1 MIGQTISHYKIL
13 EKLGEGG
20 MGVVYKAEDTKLR
33 RPVALKFL
41 SPEVTY
47 DEQAKRRFMHEAQAV
62 SALDHP
68 NIAVVHE
75 IDETDD
81 GSAFICMAYYDGQTL
96 KDRLKSGPIP
106 PDEATRIT
114 LRIAEGLQRAHE
126 AGIVHRDIKPA
137 NVIVTARGEVKI
149 LDFGIA
155 KLLGEAQH
163 TTTARTAG
171 TAAYMSPEQAQ
182 GLEIDAR
189 SDLFSLGVV
198 MYEMVTGR
206 RPFAGEHD
214 AALLYSLLNL
224 DPKPP
229 SALNPQISRELE
241 AIILRLLEKDRA
253 MRYQSAGDVH
263 GELERLLGEGAV
275 PRPLRRFPG
284 TLRRGF
290 SVPVLAGA
298 VVVVL
303 LVILYATGT
312 LQRWLGI
319 TYIPKERY
327 IAVLP
332 FTNVGGSAENQAFCE
347 GTVEILTSKLTELKK
362 LQAGLAVVP
371 AAEVRSRGVRS
382 PSEAR
387 QLLGITL
394 VLSGSIQ
401 PISGGLRVT
410 VTLTDAV
417 NLKQVGSRQIDEQDA
432 NVAALQDRLV
442 QVVVPMLDFELP
454 ARTAR
459 FLASDTTS
467 SPKASDYYVQAKGIL
482 QREKKPENLEKAI
495 DLLQKAII
503 EDPYY
508 TDAYDD
514 LANAYVLKGD
524 PGQAEAVLQRAIKMR
539 PDYWRAYNN
548 LGLFY
553 YHQGR
558 VRESERPFRRVIELA
573 PDIVRGY
580 NNLGGVYTVMGKYGE
595 ARRMY
600 EQSLSVTPN
609 YVAYNGLGGTF
620 YFGEQQYEDAA
631 RMYEKA
637 VSFNSL
643 DYRVWV
649 SLGSAYKQVAG
660 KDSNAHAA
668 YQRAAELAEERRL
681 LEPRNSDLLV
691 NLADIYSMLKKPDT
705 SSEILNDALALPGLS
720 SSTKARAAE
729 IYEQLGMRD
738 KAIEWIEKAV
748 QTGYPLSTIED
759 NPSLNALRQDA
770 RYQKLKSAS
779 GK

>member
-1 MIGQTISHYKIL
+1 
-13 EKLGEGG
+13 
-20 MGVVYKAEDTKLR
+20 
-33 RPVALKFL
+33 
-41 SPEVTY
+41 
-47 DEQAKRRFMHEAQAV
+47 
-62 SALDHP
+62 
-68 NIAVVHE
+68 
-75 IDETDD
+75 
-81 GSAFICMAYYDGQTL
+81 
-96 KDRLKSGPIP
+96 
-106 PDEATRIT
+106 
-114 LRIAEGLQRAHE
+114 
-126 AGIVHRDIKPA
+126 
-137 NVIVTARGEVKI
+137 
-149 LDFGIA
+149 
-155 KLLGEAQH
+155 
-163 TTTARTAG
+163 
-171 TAAYMSPEQAQ
+171 
-182 GLEIDAR
+182 
-189 SDLFSLGVV
+189 
-198 MYEMVTGR
+198 
-206 RPFAGEHD
+206 
-214 AALLYSLLNL
+214 
-224 DPKPP
+224 
-229 SALNPQISRELE
+229 
-241 AIILRLLEKDRA
+241 
-253 MRYQSAGDVH
+253 VH

-459 FLASDTTS
+459 LLASDTTS

>member
-75 IDETDD
+75 INETDD

-263 GELERLLGEGAV
+263 EELERLLGEGAV

>member
-75 IDETDD
+75 INETDD

-263 GELERLLGEGAV
+263 EELERLLGEGAV

-459 FLASDTTS
+459 LLASDTTS